1 MNESFKKLLN
11 IISYTL
17 NVVFIAMLIIGIKG
31 VNDTKDAE
39 PPMEE
44 IEETDPIELIKECI
58 IAQEKA
64 RLPLTKQEFER
75 VHDITIDSLV
85 ITNNAE
91 PYSGFLVTTW
101 DMDEKQDLTT
111 RQWAANGYEDK
122 YIRKKK
128 VMYVEV
134 SYIRTTYK
142 GEVTWQSDWF
152 STYLQVN

>member
-11 IISYTL
+11 TISYTL
-17 NVVFIAMLIIGIKG
+17 NIVFIAMLIIGIKG
-31 VNDTKDAE
+31 VNVTKDAE
-39 PPMEE
+39 PPVEE
-44 IEETDPIELIKECI
+44 IEETDPVELIKECI

-64 RLPLTKQEFER
+64 RLPLTKQGYER

-85 ITNNAE
+85 ITNNIE

-101 DMDEKQDLTT
+101 DVDEKQELTT

-134 SYIRTTYK
+134 SDIETTPK
-142 GEVTWQSDWF
+142 GEVTWRSNWL

>member
-17 NVVFIAMLIIGIKG
+17 NVVFIAFWVIGIKG
-31 VNDTKDAE
+31 MNETTA
-39 PPMEE
+39 EE
-44 IEETDPIELIKECI
+44 IKPDPIEMIKDVI
-58 IAQEKA
+58 VTQEKA
-64 RLPLTKQEFER
+64 RLPLTKQEFDR

-85 ITNNAE
+85 ITNNTE

-101 DMDEKQDLTT
+101 DMDEKQELTT

-128 VMYVEV
+128 VMYIEV
-134 SYIRTTYK
+134 SYIRTLPK

-152 STYLQVN
+152 ETYMQTL